1 MEVGTVKKKR
11 TPKSKESTRR
21 TRDENIREFQRR
33 EAEKA
38 AKKPA
43 AKKKAGAKKDGVRE
57 IRKRLKPQKDMAEKA
72 RRPFMMLK
80 PVKQMLAEREYELPE
95 AMAASYREEA
105 GYGSE
110 SLRERGD
117 SGQKN
122 LQFGNVNDCPRMVY
136 YKFFAP
142 HRARDYTVKGL
153 ILFDDGKMHHRNIQ
167 RRLEDRGVGRAPEG
181 YLTLPSCGAVGYY
194 DQLINVGMENG
205 WRICDLAEYKTRFP
219 YACEEIGQD
228 AYNQGQ
234 LYHFAAKDSDRLKSK
249 KIKIRNVRIMNRDRA
264 VQTDEVHFSWM
275 VQPDKVRQAECVE
288 YMEWLY
294 EKVILEHYLPP
305 QPHEPSSVPCTY
317 CRWKGWCW
325 REYPEII
332 VGEAE
337 LEPVLVPD
345 REIVESHAKRIHEIL
360 RLESELRQEKD
371 KIAPVILTYLKEQKR
386 PVFPVDEAEG
396 LVPRQKR
403 TTVWD
408 KKALIKKIGFESFAL
423 VADVSGKLVTDY
435 IQREYVDAGIFEK
448 VKKYKLSKPYLAIAK
463 LKKFEKKDQGQGGG

>member
-1 MEVGTVKKKR
+1 MESDKVKRKR
-11 TPKSKESTRR
+11 TPKSKELTRR
-21 TRDENIREFQRR
+21 AREENIREFQRR
-33 EAEKA
+33 RKGEEAKA
-38 AKKPA
+38 PAKKATTKP
-43 AKKKAGAKKDGVRE
+43 KKDGVRE
-57 IRKRLKPQKDMAEKA
+57 IRRRLRPQKDAAEKA
-72 RRPFMMLK
+72 RRPFMVLK
-80 PVKQMLAEREYELPE
+80 PTEKMLAEREYELPE
-95 AMAASYREEA
+95 ALAKSYLEEA
-105 GYGSE
+105 GYGDK

-122 LQFGNVNDCPRMVY
+122 LQFGNVNDCPRMVN
-136 YKFFAP
+136 YKFFSP

-167 RRLEDRGVGRAPEG
+167 RRLEDCGMGRKPEG

-194 DQLINVGMENG
+194 DQLINVGMDRG

-234 LYHFAAKDSDRLKSK
+234 LYHFAAKRSERLQAR

-275 VQPDKVRQAECVE
+275 VQPDKARQTECVE

-305 QPHEPSSVPCTY
+305 QPYEPSSTDCTY
-317 CRWKGWCW
+317 CRWKDWCW
-325 REYPEII
+325 HEYPEII
-332 VGEAE
+332 VSEGE
-337 LEPVLVPD
+337 LIPVPVPD
-345 REIVESHAKRIHEIL
+345 REIVESHAKRIYEIL

-386 PVFPVDEAEG
+386 PVFPVTEDVG
-396 LVPRQKR
+396 LMPQQSRI
-403 TTVWD
+403 TVWD
-408 KKALIKKIGFESFAL
+408 KKALIKKIGLESFAL
-423 VADVSGKLVTDY
+423 VADVKGTLVTDY
-435 IQREYVDAGIFEK
+435 IQREYVDAGMFEK
-448 VKKYKLSKPYLAIAK
+448 VKKYKLSKPYLKIAK
-463 LKKFEKKDQGQGGG
+463 LKKFEKKKQDDDGK